1 MDKINALLLRKFSKH
16 IALVDL
22 KAMNKK
28 FVFIVVRNELRKMA
42 PIREFRITGVQIDV
56 VGKNRTRN

>member
-1 MDKINALLLRKFSKH
+1 MDKINALILLKFNKS

-42 PIREFRITGVQIDV
+42 QIREFRITGVQIAGV
-56 VGKNRTRN
+56 SF

>member
-1 MDKINALLLRKFSKH
+1 MDKINALILLKFSKS

-42 PIREFRITGVQIDV
+42 QIREFRITGVQIDV

>member
-1 MDKINALLLRKFSKH
+1 MDKINALILLKFSKS

-42 PIREFRITGVQIDV
+42 QIREFRITGVQIAGV
-56 VGKNRTRN
+56 SF